1 MGFPDKPPELD
12 LNRLEEF
19 FVAPLSAFMT
29 IRSLPVCGLVSAGQK
44 LMIGDVVYVANDVG
58 TTVSSLPRMLNNMD
72 TVAVKLK
79 RKMAYK
85 TAVFTENVRPKK
97 VIEALEYLVKNSKL
111 YEPYN
116 IQIPEWL
123 NDIENSTHDN
133 RYFIEGKFPPAEG
146 EKEESVLN
154 DDDNTTNA
162 QFEEVSSAEMTQGN
176 MDTMLTENIL
186 NNGEVIENLLNGA
199 YASNQL
205 DPEDFFDVSNR
216 ILTLAPGE
224 GKMLVFGDRLAEYLA
239 FPVTFC
245 GQTRPSNKERIRNVH
260 PNELYKAETKH
271 VDNRVWSDVTKIF
284 WRTKTSSVGSKP

>member
-44 LMIGDVVYVANDVG
+44 LMIDVVYVANDVG
-58 TTVSSLPRMLNNMD
+58 TTVSTLPRMLNDMD

-85 TAVFTENVRPKK
+85 TAVFTENVHPKK
-97 VIEALEYLVKNSKL
+97 VIEALEYLVKNSEL
-111 YEPYN
+111 YQPYN

-133 RYFIEGKFPPAEG
+133 RYFVEGKFSPAKG
-146 EKEESVLN
+146 EKEES
-154 DDDNTTNA
+154 DDDNRTNA
-162 QFEEVSSAEMTQGN
+162 QFEEISSAEMTQGN

-186 NNGEVIENLLNGA
+186 NNGEIIENLLNA
-199 YASNQL
+199 ADASNQP
-205 DPEDFFDVSNR
+205 DPEDFFDVSNK
-216 ILTLAPGE
+216 ILTIAPGE
-224 GKMLVFGDRLAEYLA
+224 GKILVFGDALAEYLA
-239 FPVTFC
+239 YPVTFS
-245 GQTRPSNKERIRNVH
+245 GQTRPSNKERLRSVY
-260 PNELYKAETKH
+260 PNELYKAEIKH
-271 VDNRVWSDVTKIF
+271 IDNRVWSDVSKIF
-284 WRTKTSSVGSKP
+284 